1 MDQYEIVQRL
11 AAVATTYD
19 VRPQGGDKV
28 ALVVKGAPMSLTP
41 KFVVADP
48 DDEKKELASLEGNFN
63 KTEFHVRDADKK
75 ELASV
80 TFPSIALK
88 KTMSLKVGDRTYT
101 ADAGVL
107 ALEYDFKC
115 QDEKGTVAIEVKK
128 REGLTHVRD
137 RFVVEH
143 AADVPREVAVL
154 VTVAIHSRYFEMI

>member
-1 MDQYEIVQRL
+1 MDRYEVVQRL

-19 VRPQGGDKV
+19 VRTPGAEPV
-28 ALVVKGAPMSLTP
+28 LLVVRGAPMSLTP
-41 KFVVADP
+41 KFVITDSG
-48 DDEKKELASLEGNFN
+48 EEKELASLEGNFN
-63 KTEFHVRDADKK
+63 KTEFHVRDAEKK
-75 ELASV
+75 EVASV

-88 KTMSLKVGDRTYT
+88 KTLSLKVGEKTFT

-115 QDEKGTVAIEVKK
+115 QDEKGNVAIEVKK

-143 AADVPREVAVL
+143 GPDMPREVAVL
-154 VTVAIHSRYFEMI
+154 ITVAIHSRYFEMV